1 MKKLVVG
8 LFAAILFISLFYSLM
23 TDEPGQP
30 YESTEQQYSQKQEGT
45 DSEYYREIKDRSID
59 DLIQSSFSKYESVTY
74 EEDSG
79 VLYTV
84 VVDSKTLAEFDLLN
98 ETSDGHNQVNNIK
111 NAFYS
116 SCKRF
121 DANLS
126 DYGHEFDSVKMKL
139 ITLDEEEIISFEFT
153 DGAGITTYN
162 RYDKPFEETE
172 PESKPSSSGQ
182 YDPAPTNSARHDE
195 TTSYIIA
202 QDIVE
207 SYLKAPSTA
216 NFCRMSECNI
226 QHLGNG
232 EYMVIG
238 WVEAQNSYGAMLR
251 QEFIVT
257 YTATEQ
263 GYKNGYCVM

>member
-8 LFAAILFISLFYSLM
+8 LFAAILFVSLFYSLM

-30 YESTEQQYSQKQEGT
+30 YESAEQQYSQKQEGI
-45 DSEYYREIKDRSID
+45 DSEYYREIEDRSID

-126 DYGHEFDSVKMKL
+126 DYGYEFDFVEMKL
-139 ITLDEEEIISFEFT
+139 I
-153 DGAGITTYN
+153 
-162 RYDKPFEETE
+162 
-172 PESKPSSSGQ
+172 
-182 YDPAPTNSARHDE
+182 
-195 TTSYIIA
+195 
-202 QDIVE
+202 
-207 SYLKAPSTA
+207 
-216 NFCRMSECNI
+216 
-226 QHLGNG
+226 
-232 EYMVIG
+232 
-238 WVEAQNSYGAMLR
+238 
-251 QEFIVT
+251 
-257 YTATEQ
+257 
-263 GYKNGYCVM
+263 

>member
-1 MKKLVVG
+1 MKKIVVG
-8 LFAAILFISLFYSLM
+8 LFAAILFVSLFYSLM

-30 YESTEQQYSQKQEGT
+30 YETAEQQEQNQDKAET
-45 DSEYYREIKDRSID
+45 LSIEEVAKK
-59 DLIQSSFSKYESVTY
+59 SFSDYENATY
-74 EEDSG
+74 EEGSET
-79 VLYTV
+79 LYV
-84 VVDSKTLAEFDLLN
+84 SVFHPKSFSEFESLN
-98 ETSDGHNQVNNIK
+98 ETAEGHQEINAMK
-111 NAFYS
+111 NSFFSA
-116 SCKRF
+116 CKRF
-121 DANLS
+121 DGNLKY
-126 DYGHEFDSVKMKL
+126 YGHEFTSIQ
-139 ITLDEEEIISFEFT
+139 ITLKARAGEDIISFEFE
-153 DGAGITTYN
+153 DGVGNTTYN
-162 RYDKPFEETE
+162 RYDAAPAE
-172 PESKPSSSGQ
+172 PEQESKPEQESSSSAR

-216 NFCRMSECNI
+216 NFCRMSECSI

-257 YTATEQ
+257 YTATEK

>member
-8 LFAAILFISLFYSLM
+8 LFVAILFVSLFYSLM

-30 YESTEQQYSQKQEGT
+30 YETTGQQEQNQDKTEV
-45 DSEYYREIKDRSID
+45 ISIEEVAKK
-59 DLIQSSFSKYESVTY
+59 SFSDYESVTCGGSSDTLYVSVFHPKSFY
-74 EEDSG
+74 EFE
-79 VLYTV
+79 
-84 VVDSKTLAEFDLLN
+84 ALN
-98 ETSDGHNQVNNIK
+98 ETEEGHQKINAIK
-111 NAFYS
+111 NAFFS
-116 SCKRF
+116 ACKRF
-121 DANLS
+121 DGNLKY
-126 DYGHEFDSVKMKL
+126 YGHEFISVQISLKS
-139 ITLDEEEIISFEFT
+139 LDGEDIISHKFK
-153 DGAGITTYN
+153 DGVGSTTYN
-162 RYDKPFEETE
+162 RYDAAPAE
-172 PESKPSSSGQ
+172 PEQESKPEQESSSSAR

-216 NFCRMSECNI
+216 NFCRMSECSI

-257 YTATEQ
+257 YTATEK

>member
-8 LFAAILFISLFYSLM
+8 LFAAILFVSLFYSLM

-30 YESTEQQYSQKQEGT
+30 YETAEQQEQNQDKAET
-45 DSEYYREIKDRSID
+45 LSIEEVAKK
-59 DLIQSSFSKYESVTY
+59 SFSDYESATY
-74 EEDSG
+74 EEGSET
-79 VLYTV
+79 LYV
-84 VVDSKTLAEFDLLN
+84 SVFHPKSFSEFESLN
-98 ETSDGHNQVNNIK
+98 ETAEGHQEINAMK
-111 NAFYS
+111 NSFFSA
-116 SCKRF
+116 CKRF
-121 DANLS
+121 DGNLKY
-126 DYGHEFDSVKMKL
+126 YGHEFASTQ
-139 ITLDEEEIISFEFT
+139 ITLKACAGEDIISFEFE
-153 DGAGITTYN
+153 DGVGNTTYN
-162 RYDKPFEETE
+162 RYDAAPAE
-172 PESKPSSSGQ
+172 PDQESKPEQESSSSAG
-182 YDPAPTNSARHDE
+182 YDPAPYNGSRHDE

-216 NFCRMSECNI
+216 NFCRMSECSI

-257 YTATEQ
+257 YTATEK
-263 GYKNGYCVM
+263 GYTNGYCVM

>member
-8 LFAAILFISLFYSLM
+8 LFVAILFVSLFYSLM

-30 YESTEQQYSQKQEGT
+30 YETTGQQEQNQDKTEV
-45 DSEYYREIKDRSID
+45 ISIEEVAKK
-59 DLIQSSFSKYESVTY
+59 SFSDYESVTCGGSS
-74 EEDSG
+74 DT
-79 VLYTV
+79 LYV
-84 VVDSKTLAEFDLLN
+84 SVFHPKSFSEFESLN
-98 ETSDGHNQVNNIK
+98 ETAEGHQEINAMK
-111 NAFYS
+111 NSFFSA
-116 SCKRF
+116 CKRF
-121 DANLS
+121 DGNLKY
-126 DYGHEFDSVKMKL
+126 YGHEFASTQ
-139 ITLDEEEIISFEFT
+139 ITLKACAGEDIISFEFE
-153 DGAGITTYN
+153 DGVGNTTYN
-162 RYDKPFEETE
+162 RYDAAPAE
-172 PESKPSSSGQ
+172 PDQESKPEQESSSSAG
-182 YDPAPTNSARHDE
+182 YDPAPYNGSRHDE

-216 NFCRMSECNI
+216 NFCRMSECSI

-257 YTATEQ
+257 YTATEK
-263 GYKNGYCVM
+263 GYTNGYCVM